1 MLNFKISVLALA
13 ALSLNAGRFGRF
25 IRRDSASWKYAAL
38 TQDPDESSIRID
50 SNQETS
56 PPAQSQICNIDHF
69 LQARRCCNSNDPNHF
84 LCRMSRD
91 EQYQRLQICFDTKK
105 ECRQCSK
112 PLISQGD
119 VRNWLGRA
127 ISTGKQNCI
136 STFLDHIMMR
146 FPVDINGPVTNV
158 EEIRIHLKRD
168 SYPPKPAQRLHPDDI
183 KGASLLILACAAGER
198 DIVKKLIAAGA
209 DPTFVCE
216 SGVTPLS
223 VAAALGYNDIVST
236 LLESGLTIEDG
247 LMGAF
252 KAAQEEGDTVALDR
266 LQLVKKACEQLAS
279 RSES

>member
-1 MLNFKISVLALA
+1 MLNFKIFVLALA

-50 SNQETS
+50 SSQETS
-56 PPAQSQICNIDHF
+56 PPVQSQICNIDHF

-91 EQYQRLQICFDTKK
+91 EQYGRLQICFDT
-105 ECRQCSK
+105 SK
-112 PLISQGD
+112 PCPQCDKPLVSQGD

-127 ISTGKQNCI
+127 ISTSKKDLV
-136 STFLDHIMMR
+136 STFLIHVMKR
-146 FPVDINGPVTNV
+146 FPVDINGPIPNT
-158 EEIRIHLKRD
+158 EEIKINLRRD

-223 VAAALGYNDIVST
+223 VAVVLGYDDIAST
-236 LLESGLTIEDG
+236 LINSGLSIEDG
-247 LMGAF
+247 LKGAF
-252 KAAQEEGDTVALDR
+252 EAAKEKGNTEALDG
-266 LQLVKKACEQLAS
+266 LQLVKEVCQRIAS
-279 RSES
+279 RSKS